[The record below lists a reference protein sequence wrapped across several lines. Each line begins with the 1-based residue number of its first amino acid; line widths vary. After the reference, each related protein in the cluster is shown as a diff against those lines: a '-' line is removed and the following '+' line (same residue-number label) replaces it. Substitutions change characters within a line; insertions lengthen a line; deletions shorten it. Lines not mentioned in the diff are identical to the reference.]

1 METIVS
7 PATAPLKS
15 ALAVIRVSG
24 NTTYE
29 IMTKIFS
36 KSLDI
41 EGGRTIFGNILDL
54 DGNIIDEVVLSCFK
68 APKSFTGEDV
78 IEISC
83 HGSMLIVNKIVSI
96 IISLGARLAERGEFS
111 ARAFYNGKIDLVQ
124 AESINTLIDSKTEEQ
139 RNIALM
145 ALKGK
150 ASKKLNPVKTL
161 LADILANIEVNI
173 DYPEYEDIEEMSKEK
188 ILNSVQS
195 LLNIIDELLNQSKHG
210 ALYIN
215 GINVAIV
222 GRPNV
227 GKSSLLNAL
236 LGENKAIVTNI
247 PGTTR
252 DIVEGEVNINGLIL
266 HIIDTAGIRE
276 SDDQIESLGIK
287 KSTEM
292 IKKADLVLYVK
303 DNEDDKYLELE
314 ELFKDK
320 LYIEIINKMD
330 LISEKKENRVYISA
344 LNNNLDALKQEISK
358 IYDLEKNIEPSLC
371 SDREIGLLNSVKND
385 LLLAEKETKENKPL
399 DLVAIHL
406 KNAYDA
412 VKRIL
417 GEEVNPDLEKEVFSR
432 FCVGK

>member
-15 ALAVIRVSG
+15 AIAVIRISG
-24 NTTYE
+24 DTAYE
-29 IMTKIFS
+29 IMEKVFS
-36 KSLDI
+36 KPLDV

-54 DGNIIDEVVLSCFK
+54 EGKIVDEVILSCFK

-78 IEISC
+78 IEINC
-83 HGSMLIVNKIVSI
+83 HGSMLIVNKIVSL

-139 RNIALM
+139 KDIALM

-150 ASKKLNPVKTL
+150 ASKKLDPVKNL
-161 LADILANIEVNI
+161 LADILSNIEVNI
-173 DYPEYEDIEEMSKEK
+173 DYPEYEDIEEMSKEQ
-188 ILNSVQS
+188 ILNSVKN
-195 LLNIIDELLNQSKHG
+195 LLNTIDELLNQSKHG

-276 SDDQIESLGIK
+276 SDDQIESLGIQ

-303 DNEDDKYLELE
+303 DKEDDYYLELE

-320 LYIEIINKMD
+320 LFIEIINKMD
-330 LISEKKENRVYISA
+330 LISNKKPNHVYISA
-344 LNNNLDALKQEISK
+344 LNNNLEELKKEISK
-358 IYDLEKNIEPSLC
+358 LYDLEKNIEPSLC
-371 SDREIGLLNSVKND
+371 SDREIGLLNVVKND
-385 LLLAEKETKENKPL
+385 LIQAEKETRENKPL

-406 KNAYDA
+406 KDAYDA
-412 VKRIL
+412 IKRIL